1 LLSNYNIKY
10 ICTTPSNNISF
21 SHIVKPYL
29 IFSVSEIVPIPIGSI
44 SDFCLF
50 IFAPELAS
58 YFSKTLKIHVMPSI
72 HISIGGSVVECSPEL

>member
-1 LLSNYNIKY
+1 MNSKISGIQIPNSDKEALIFQHADDTTLTVSNKESVGEIFKV
-10 ICTTPSNNISF
+10 SF

-50 IFAPELAS
+50 IFAPELA
-58 YFSKTLKIHVMPSI
+58 Y
-72 HISIGGSVVECSPEL
+72 